1 MQAIRRHKLIQL
13 WLVATLVI
21 LIGAGLVLRPDR
33 DAVQYLKHQD
43 VEIYPSD
50 LQIRQLVTH
59 IRLLQGNEF
68 SLDQIKEHL
77 LSTRSLTNEA
87 VNRMVEHKTVISAK
101 QHAEERLALF
111 AAIALVPP
119 LIVLELGAALFW
131 LQHGY
136 TGWLSAHHAGPKSTK
151 APRQSRTRSNRS

>member
-13 WLVATLVI
+13 WLAATLVI

-33 DAVQYLKHQD
+33 DAVQYLKYQD

-68 SLDQIKEHL
+68 ALDQIKEHL
-77 LSTRSLTNEA
+77 LSTRSLSQCRTSS
-87 VNRMVEHKTVISAK
+87 R
-101 QHAEERLALF
+101 
-111 AAIALVPP
+111 
-119 LIVLELGAALFW
+119 
-131 LQHGY
+131 HGECR
-136 TGWLSAHHAGPKSTK
+136 W
-151 APRQSRTRSNRS
+151 RSHW

>member
-1 MQAIRRHKLIQL
+1 MQAIRQHKLIQL
-13 WLVATLVI
+13 WLAATFVI
-21 LIGAGLVLRPDR
+21 LIGAGFVLRPDR

-131 LQHGY
+131 LRRRY
-136 TGWLSAHHAGPKSTK
+136 TGWLSAHRPGPNSTK
-151 APRQSRTRSNRS
+151 VSR

>member
-50 LQIRQLVTH
+50 LQVRQLVTH

-68 SLDQIKEHL
+68 ALDQIKERL
-77 LSTRSLTNEA
+77 LSNRSLTNEA
-87 VNRMVEHKTVISAK
+87 VSRIVEHKAVISAK

-111 AAIALVPP
+111 AAIALGPH
-119 LIVLELGAALFW
+119 LIFLELGAALFW
-131 LQHGY
+131 QRRGY
-136 TGWLSAHHAGPKSTK
+136 TGWLSKHRAGPKSAK
-151 APRQSRTRSNRS
+151 ASR